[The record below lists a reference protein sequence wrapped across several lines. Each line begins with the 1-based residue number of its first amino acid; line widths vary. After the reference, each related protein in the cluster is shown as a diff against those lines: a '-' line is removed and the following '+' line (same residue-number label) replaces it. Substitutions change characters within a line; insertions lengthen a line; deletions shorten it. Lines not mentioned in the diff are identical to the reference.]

1 MKPLKFHPEAESE
14 MMEAAIY
21 YESQQADL
29 GKRFLS
35 SVQNA
40 LTHIQINPMIYPL
53 AHLNVRKCLSTEFLF
68 NILFCEKKTHI
79 EIVAV
84 MHQQRH
90 PDYWKKR

>member
-21 YESQQADL
+21 YESQQTDL

-35 SVQNA
+35 SIQNA
-40 LTHIQINPMIYPL
+40 LTHIQINTMLYPIV
-53 AHLNVRKCLSTEFLF
+53 HLDVRKCLSTDFPF
-68 NILFCEKKTHI
+68 NILFREKKEHI

-84 MHQQRH
+84 MHQHRH
-90 PDYWKKR
+90 PDYWKNR